1 MPPIRTFVCL
11 TLALAL
17 LALTGSATAEVRA
30 RLSQESTAIDQPVQ
44 LVLEAEGGGDLRPD
58 LSVLEQD
65 FQILDRRSQSSV
77 SIRNGRRSERHSL
90 TLMLLPRRNGE
101 LQIPSIA
108 FGSERSPPLRLTVT
122 GEPSAA
128 APSAPAMPAPFA
140 QGWDL
145 PGAGLPSPFSGILPF
160 PPSTPETAADL
171 TADTEVL
178 VEAEIVPTEVRVREQ
193 AVLTVRVLA
202 DRPLPAAALR
212 DPQPQGARA
221 LPLGEDRY
229 PLSRDDRSYQV
240 YERRYAVFADEQGM
254 VQIGPIEVAN
264 PGYQGLA
271 QASSRVINLRVRT
284 IPAAI
289 PRADWLPARS
299 LTLTETGPDVVRVRP
314 GQTVERV
321 ITLTAEGV
329 PAADLPRVVINA
341 PFQLQQQPTTPQLW
355 DRRERDGIV
364 GTRVDRIRLSAREPG
379 VYRLP
384 EIRLPW
390 WSTVAGRAQTAA
402 LPAREIEVLAFATG
416 DERADWSGGSAPAPA
431 ERTPEVPAGPE
442 ATGPSDAGASGVNPW
457 FWVSLLLAA
466 ALLLVLGARWR
477 GRPLPSAP
485 VGTEPSAAA
494 AQPEARLADPIEA
507 AIGEVRHAYG
517 ASSAQAAREALL
529 AWARLVMADAPPSN
543 LARLAQR
550 CPEPLRTEILM
561 LEETFFSPRPVPWA
575 EQPVWTRLRGI
586 EPLPPEEPASHR
598 RAKPLRRKRIEPEA
612 S

>member
-1 MPPIRTFVCL
+1 
-11 TLALAL
+11 
-17 LALTGSATAEVRA
+17 
-30 RLSQESTAIDQPVQ
+30 
-44 LVLEAEGGGDLRPD
+44 
-58 LSVLEQD
+58 
-65 FQILDRRSQSSV
+65 
-77 SIRNGRRSERHSL
+77 
-90 TLMLLPRRNGE
+90 
-101 LQIPSIA
+101 
-108 FGSERSPPLRLTVT
+108 
-122 GEPSAA
+122 
-128 APSAPAMPAPFA
+128 
-140 QGWDL
+140 
-145 PGAGLPSPFSGILPF
+145 
-160 PPSTPETAADL
+160 
-171 TADTEVL
+171 
-178 VEAEIVPTEVRVREQ
+178 
-193 AVLTVRVLA
+193 VLA

-240 YERRYAVFADEQGM
+240 YERRYAVFADEPGM
-254 VQIGPIEVAN
+254 VQIGPIEVAS

-271 QASSRVINLRVRT
+271 QASSRVLNLRVRT

-321 ITLTAEGV
+321 ITMTAKGV

-341 PFQLQQQPTTPQLW
+341 PFQLQQQPTTPELW

-384 EIRLPW
+384 EIRVAW
-390 WSTVAGRAQTAA
+390 WSTTAQRAQAA
-402 LPAREIEVLAFATG
+402 VLPAREIEVLAFATG
-416 DERADWSGGSAPAPA
+416 DERADWGGTSAPVPA
-431 ERTPEVPAGPE
+431 ERTPEMPAGPE
-442 ATGPSDAGASGVNPW
+442 ATGPSGPAASGINPW

-477 GRPLPSAP
+477 GRVQPSAP
-485 VGTEPSAAA
+485 ARAEPSAATT
-494 AQPEARLADPIEA
+494 QPRPHPVDPIDA
-507 AIGEVRHAYG
+507 AIEEVRHAYG
-517 ASSAQAAREALL
+517 ASSANAAREALL

-575 EQPVWTRLRGI
+575 EQPVWTRLRGV